1 MVNKLQRLYLYHEW
15 NNFLNLSS
23 FMTFPLICST
33 CVVFTPFLA
42 SLSTSFSS
50 LEFFSHTHLTIA
62 TFTAMHPLSLLLHFH
77 YSSLRELIASFFVL
91 AEQQGNNGRVG
102 LVVVAT
108 GMGGGQERKEG
119 DKEEREWEQAQRG
132 CWLLA
137 GRQGSEHQLITLGSM
152 HTAIKPWCSH
162 MLPVLRISTA
172 CSAYTKTCSA
182 TSERKSKQKRC

>member
-1 MVNKLQRLYLYHEW
+1 
-15 NNFLNLSS
+15 
-23 FMTFPLICST
+23 MTFPLICSTSIIVSVLCT

-62 TFTAMHPLSLLLHFH
+62 TFTAMHPLFLLLHFH

-108 GMGGGQERKEG
+108 GMGGWAGKEG
-119 DKEEREWEQAQRG
+119 
-132 CWLLA
+132 
-137 GRQGSEHQLITLGSM
+137 GRQRRKGARASAEG
-152 HTAIKPWCSH
+152 
-162 MLPVLRISTA
+162 MLVVSWAAGKRAPA
-172 CSAYTKTCSA
+172 NYTWVYA
-182 TSERKSKQKRC
+182 HRN